1 LEAVLVTIRDWTEED
16 AKGILEVHYAAVH
29 GAPVNYYDEDRLDEW
44 SPKVDEVRIEQF
56 LKRPGA
62 EDEITR
68 VAVEGDK
75 IVGFGTVVPLL
86 NELRACYV
94 DPKCNRQGVGRK
106 LMEELELLAR
116 SAGAGWLNL
125 NSSLN
130 AEDFY
135 RAQGYTSDGL
145 GRHRLAS
152 GESITCVRMYKF
164 LK

>member
-1 LEAVLVTIRDWTEED
+1 MLIIRDWTAAD
-16 AKGILEVHYAAVH
+16 ARGILDVHYAAVH

-44 SPKVDEVRIEQF
+44 SPTVDDDRVRQF
-56 LKRPGA
+56 LARSGQ

-68 VAVEGDK
+68 VAVQKDV
-75 IVGFGTVVPLL
+75 IVGFGTVVPIL

-94 DPKCNRQGVGRK
+94 HPRHNRQGIGKR
-106 LMEELELLAR
+106 LLAVLEDEAR
-116 SAGAGWLNL
+116 TAGVSWLNL

-135 RAQGYTSDGL
+135 RTAGYTADGL

-152 GESITCVRMYKF
+152 GNSISCVHMYKF
-164 LK
+164 L